1 MRSSLRTEMYSNV
14 SVIEDREVSRR
25 SRTGTTE
32 STDNFPDY
40 NDTFTP
46 SKPFPYREAAISW
59 LQMIGGENKFVL
71 VTKRSDAGALSAGE
85 GENCQHN
92 HDTARRLDKGKEEVE
107 DAGEDESE
115 RLGEISPPSSF
126 VECEREVEDAG
137 GRTPGSPIGGTPVSK
152 RKHDDDDSST
162 RRVES
167 GFESSHS
174 TKRHPLLGEERQEP
188 DWLPHVEAIIDVVS
202 DGNCGYRCVASG
214 LALAD
219 VDGWRIVRRRMY
231 DEIIGYED
239 LWREVLGSSFE
250 TVKNAVHCPE
260 KQEGASFKEWLTLPD
275 MGLLV
280 STAFN
285 VILVNLSH
293 GSASTFLP
301 LRSTP
306 PSSLHNRLIIAM
318 ANEKNIHWVRVC
330 DFFHICLMSFT
341 LSSSWELDEFLLVL
355 MEGYLWIGCFAD
367 SGLVK
372 VSEKGIFYFGVC
384 TLKVY
389 KATLG
394 LGYLSPSAYPLPDIH
409 EHTKRKFHQN
419 PYPKIRRRVS
429 SNVPGLRVPIRCLTN
444 GANAGGAN
452 STCDAHINPE
462 QNKST
467 PNNELGQYDIAIVG
481 GGMVGMAFACALR
494 SIPLTKHLNV
504 AIIDSNPALG
514 KKEVYKQLEIPTAR
528 FSSRS
533 PYTFPLF
540 KNVGAWEYVLQHR
553 HAFFDKMQV
562 WDYTGLGYTKYCA
575 RDVGRDILG
584 CVVENK
590 VLHKALFSSLE
601 DAEFQKAIHPSRL
614 TSMDIQSK
622 KSTKE
627 VDQPCCSVKLDLSDG
642 NTIYSKLVVGADG
655 ARSRVRDLA
664 GLKTIGWSYK
674 QNAVICTVEHAVE
687 NYCAWQRFLPNGP
700 IALLP
705 IGDKF
710 SNIVWTMSP
719 NESTERTS
727 MSENDF
733 VKAVNH
739 ALNDGYGPHPS
750 SSFLGYYPG
759 DSSWEVPPKVVK
771 LVSDRMAFPLSLLHA
786 KDYASD
792 HVVLIGDAAHSV
804 HPLAGQGVN
813 LGFGDALALAKVI
826 ADGIGVGAELG
837 ELSVLKNYEAE
848 RKPANTMMAAILD
861 GFQKAYS
868 VDLGPLNVLRAVGF
882 RMVHHI
888 SPLKKSIIS
897 YATGEQ
903 KWPLFG

>member
-1 MRSSLRTEMYSNV
+1 MLSKIDNRMVRVVRDSIPLSEVLSFGGLPLPVWGSTVPECGLVVVDGSSLPMV
-14 SVIEDREVSRR
+14 
-25 SRTGTTE
+25 G
-32 STDNFPDY
+32 
-40 NDTFTP
+40 
-46 SKPFPYREAAISW
+46 
-59 LQMIGGENKFVL
+59 
-71 VTKRSDAGALSAGE
+71 VT
-85 GENCQHN
+85 
-92 HDTARRLDKGKEEVE
+92 V
-107 DAGEDESE
+107 
-115 RLGEISPPSSF
+115 
-126 VECEREVEDAG
+126 
-137 GRTPGSPIGGTPVSK
+137 
-152 RKHDDDDSST
+152 
-162 RRVES
+162 
-167 GFESSHS
+167 
-174 TKRHPLLGEERQEP
+174 
-188 DWLPHVEAIIDVVS
+188 
-202 DGNCGYRCVASG
+202 
-214 LALAD
+214 
-219 VDGWRIVRRRMY
+219 
-231 DEIIGYED
+231 
-239 LWREVLGSSFE
+239 
-250 TVKNAVHCPE
+250 
-260 KQEGASFKEWLTLPD
+260 
-275 MGLLV
+275 
-280 STAFN
+280 
-285 VILVNLSH
+285 
-293 GSASTFLP
+293 
-301 LRSTP
+301 
-306 PSSLHNRLIIAM
+306 
-318 ANEKNIHWVRVC
+318 
-330 DFFHICLMSFT
+330 
-341 LSSSWELDEFLLVL
+341 
-355 MEGYLWIGCFAD
+355 
-367 SGLVK
+367 
-372 VSEKGIFYFGVC
+372 
-384 TLKVY
+384 
-389 KATLG
+389 
-394 LGYLSPSAYPLPDIH
+394 
-409 EHTKRKFHQN
+409 
-419 PYPKIRRRVS
+419 IRRRVS
-429 SNVPGLRVPIRCLTN
+429 SNVPGLRVPIRCLTY

-452 STCDAHINPE
+452 STRDAQINPE

-481 GGMVGMAFACALR
+481 GGMVGMAFASSHSNLYCSKHIRVWLVD
-494 SIPLTKHLNV
+494 SSLTLKGLMNGTDDHPPDPRV
-504 AIIDSNPALG
+504 STVTPAT
-514 KKEVYKQLEIPTAR
+514 IS
-528 FSSRS
+528 F
-533 PYTFPLF
+533 F
-540 KNVGAWEYVLQHR
+540 KDVGAWEYVLRQR

-575 RDVGRDILG
+575 KDVGRDILG

-601 DAEFQKAIHPSRL
+601 DAEFHKTIHPSRL
-614 TSMDIQSK
+614 TSMDVQSK

-627 VDQPCCSVKLDLSDG
+627 VYQPCCSVKLDLSDG

-664 GLKTIGWSYK
+664 GLKTTGWSYK

-750 SSFLGYYPG
+750 SSFLGYCPG
-759 DSSWEVPPKVVK
+759 DSSWEVPPKAVK
-771 LVSDRMAFPLSLLHA
+771 LVSDRMAFPLSLSHA

-813 LGFGDALALAKVI
+813 LGFGDALTLAKVI

-882 RMVHHI
+882 HMAHHI

-903 KWPLFG
+903 NGLSLVKIKVANTPN